1 MNDLALTPAL
11 AEAFASQLIDWYGHN
26 ARTLPWRTTHDP
38 YAIWVSEVMLQQTQ
52 VATVLPYYHRWIQAL
67 PTLASLAAVDDATL
81 MKLWE
86 GLGYYNRGRRLK
98 QAAQHIVQHH
108 GGRFPT
114 QFEDVLALP
123 GIGRST
129 AGAILTFAYGQAHPI
144 ADGNVKRV
152 LARVLDLPLCTD
164 APVGDAAIWQASSTL
179 VEATTDAYHLNQALM
194 ELGATCCTRHN
205 PTCLLCPVAQHC
217 QALANGTVAQRPV
230 RKAKAPTPHKHISV
244 GVLFNE
250 AGHVLIQQRPDTGLL
265 PNLWEFPGGKQEEG
279 ETLEQA
285 LTREWLEE
293 LNLHV
298 TATEPLCIV
307 KHAYTHFKVTLHVFI
322 CQLQGELASLRL
334 NAAQAYRWATLT
346 ECESL
351 AFPKANHAILTTL
364 KQRQA
369 AAQAVSLLEDS
380 PCLT

>member
-1 MNDLALTPAL
+1 MHHST
-11 AEAFASQLIDWYGHN
+11 FASQLIDWYSHN
-26 ARTLPWRTTHDP
+26 ARSLPWRTTTDP

-52 VATVLPYYHRWIQAL
+52 VATVLPYYHRWMQAL

-98 QAAQHIVQHH
+98 QAAQLIMTQH
-108 GGRFPT
+108 GGVFPT
-114 QFEDVLALP
+114 QFEAVLALP

-129 AGAILTFAYGQAHPI
+129 AGAILTFACGQAHPI

-152 LARVLDLPLCTD
+152 LARILDLPLSTD
-164 APVGDAAIWQASSTL
+164 TPQGDTAIWQASTTL
-179 VEATTDAYHLNQALM
+179 VEATPDAYTLNQALM

-217 QALANGTVAQRPV
+217 QALANNTVGQRPV
-230 RKAKAPTPHKHISV
+230 RKAKAPIPHKHIAV
-244 GVLFNE
+244 GVLFND

-265 PNLWEFPGGKQEEG
+265 PNLWEFPGGKQEAG

-285 LTREWLEE
+285 LTREWQEE

-298 TATEPLCIV
+298 TATEPLCV
-307 KHAYTHFKVTLHVFI
+307 VNHAYTHFKVTLHVFV
-322 CQLQGELASLRL
+322 CQLQGEVSALRL
-334 NAAQAYRWATLT
+334 NVAQAYRWATLT
-346 ECESL
+346 ECDAL
-351 AFPKANHAILTTL
+351 AFPKANHAILTLL

-369 AAQAVSLLEDS
+369 ALLSLGHADDTPCVIS
-380 PCLT
+380 PVTL

>member
-1 MNDLALTPAL
+1 
-11 AEAFASQLIDWYGHN
+11 
-26 ARTLPWRTTHDP
+26 
-38 YAIWVSEVMLQQTQ
+38 
-52 VATVLPYYHRWIQAL
+52 
-67 PTLASLAAVDDATL
+67 
-81 MKLWE
+81 
-86 GLGYYNRGRRLK
+86 
-98 QAAQHIVQHH
+98 
-108 GGRFPT
+108 
-114 QFEDVLALP
+114 
-123 GIGRST
+123 
-129 AGAILTFAYGQAHPI
+129 
-144 ADGNVKRV
+144 
-152 LARVLDLPLCTD
+152 
-164 APVGDAAIWQASSTL
+164 
-179 VEATTDAYHLNQALM
+179 
-194 ELGATCCTRHN
+194 
-205 PTCLLCPVAQHC
+205 
-217 QALANGTVAQRPV
+217 
-230 RKAKAPTPHKHISV
+230 V